1 MNRMHVVLPPDL
13 RERIRLQAQQ
23 ERKSQAE
30 VVRELIQ
37 KGLEVQQPGSAGEA
51 LLRLA
56 TLGKKL
62 RVRGPKDWA
71 KNHDAYFAKEV

>member
-1 MNRMHVVLPPDL
+1 MHVVLPPAL
-13 RERIRLQAQQ
+13 RDRIRLQAQQ

-37 KGLEVQQPGSAGEA
+37 KGLEVQQPGGAGEA

>member
-1 MNRMHVVLPPDL
+1 MQRMQILLPKEL
-13 RERIRLQAQQ
+13 RQQIRLRAQRNNQ
-23 ERKSQAE
+23 PQGE

-37 KGLEVQQPGSAGEA
+37 KGLEAKEPHSTGNA

-56 TLGKKL
+56 DLGTRL

-71 KNHDAYFAKEV
+71 KNHDAYFATEV